1 MYGIY
6 GIKMN
11 NRSLARNHLSSLAN
25 KGRYGD
31 TKIAESKYVKPGSL
45 WHVNEDE
52 KRIMS
57 RHGAE
62 GEKYVDKI
70 GSGTINPETGLEEKF
85 AITAA
90 AAVVGAGV
98 SMYSAWKGGQEAEQ
112 QANYELRA
120 AEEGL
125 KSLQGASEGLESSA
139 ETKRQAAQQ
148 DYRMQVEQVSAQTGM
163 RKEDLQKQTSQAIQQ
178 SGMASSG
185 TIESSRSSMW
195 DRIQASHEAGSKG
208 LTANLGKAM
217 GDIEGWYEGEK
228 ARLNSEAKRFENQK
242 KLAEQQAGA
251 GYLGKNFGIGKG
263 KKGLGLIGLFG

>member
-1 MYGIY
+1 
-6 GIKMN
+6 MN

-85 AITAA
+85 IMAA

-163 RKEDLQKQTSQAIQQ
+163 RKEDLQKQTEQAIQQ

-185 TIESSRSSMW
+185 TVESKQSSMW
-195 DRIQASHEAGSKG
+195 NRIQSSYEAGREG

-228 ARLNSEAKRFENQK
+228 ARLNSEKKKFDNQK
-242 KLAEQQAGA
+242 KLAQEQSQA
-251 GYLGKNFGIGKG
+251 GYLGK
-263 KKGLGLIGLFG
+263 GL